1 MRKACKWLSLGGLI
15 DRMQQNTSTSPK
27 LEWRRT
33 IQYLQYSQDSQI
45 DLNQKYFLIFLF
57 INFNHSILSGR
68 QKKKTELLDELTHAM
83 LLKLQG
89 TELNN
94 LQHEQKKYNLNT
106 ICCIMLPTVMTRLC
120 TNQNLNAF
128 QQSKLVSF

>member
-1 MRKACKWLSLGGLI
+1 
-15 DRMQQNTSTSPK
+15 MQQNTSTSPK